1 MKQSLKITA
10 GLLVL
15 GFAYGVLSPD
25 IAAEEKLDPVGAW
38 QLHVNRPGR
47 PANDPVLRVERA
59 GDKLVGVLTDPQGRS
74 TPVKDIELKGD
85 DLSFKIILK
94 RDGQDLTMTYKA
106 KLTKETLNG
115 NISISLFG
123 QMRSFPFEGKR
134 KKDDATLA
142 GSWKITLA
150 LDSGQ
155 KLQPTF
161 RLKQEGSKL
170 SGEYIGNTGKEAPL
184 QDVQFKNGEL
194 SFRIVDQFE
203 EDKVPLAY
211 AGKVTGNAMAGTV
224 KLGAG
229 NQTATMKFEAQKIQT
244 PTANV
249 AGIWK
254 LKVPFKP
261 DQVFEP
267 TLKLTQ
273 TGSVFSGV
281 YAGEQ
286 GETKIADAL
295 IMGDEFTFEVA
306 RDKDGKK
313 YRLRYQG
320 KVKGDTLKGNVD
332 YDFDGI
338 AGFLSFDGQRVAG
351 GNSSSEKKQ

>member
-1 MKQSLKITA
+1 
-10 GLLVL
+10 
-15 GFAYGVLSPD
+15 
-25 IAAEEKLDPVGAW
+25 
-38 QLHVNRPGR
+38 
-47 PANDPVLRVERA
+47 
-59 GDKLVGVLTDPQGRS
+59 
-74 TPVKDIELKGD
+74 DIELKGD

-106 KLTKETLNG
+106 KLAKDALKG

-142 GSWKITLA
+142 GSWKITLI

-155 KLQPTF
+155 KLQPTI

-170 SGEYIGNTGKEAPL
+170 SGEYIGNAGKEMPL
-184 QDVQFKNGEL
+184 QDVQFKSGEL
-194 SFRIVDQFE
+194 SFHVVVQFE

-211 AGKVTGNAMAGTV
+211 AGKVTGNAIAGTV

-229 NQTATMKFEAQKIQT
+229 KQTATMKFEAQKIQT
-244 PTANV
+244 PTANL
-249 AGIWK
+249 AGTWK
-254 LKVPFKP
+254 LKVPFTP

-267 TLKLTQ
+267 TLKLMQ
-273 TGSVFSGV
+273 TGSVFNGT
-281 YAGEQ
+281 YAGEH

-338 AGFLSFDGQRVAG
+338 AGFLTFDGQRVAG
-351 GNSSSEKKQ
+351 ANPAS

>member
-1 MKQSLKITA
+1 MKQSLKITTE
-10 GLLVL
+10 LLAISLAFGALAPNV
-15 GFAYGVLSPD
+15 V
-25 IAAEEKLDPVGAW
+25 AEEKLDPVGAW

-74 TPVKDIELKGD
+74 TPVKDMELKGD

-94 RDGQDLTMTYKA
+94 RDGQDLIMTYKA
-106 KLTKETLNG
+106 TMTKDTLKG

-134 KKDDATLA
+134 KRDDATVA
-142 GSWKITLA
+142 GSWKITLV

-155 KLQPTF
+155 KLQPTI
-161 RLKQEGSKL
+161 RLKQEGTKL
-170 SGEYIGNTGKEAPL
+170 SGEYIGNAGKEVPL
-184 QDVQFKNGEL
+184 QDVQFKSGEL
-194 SFRIVDQFE
+194 SFHVVDQFE

-211 AGKVTGNAMAGTV
+211 TGRVTGSAMAGTV
-224 KLGAG
+224 KLGTG
-229 NQTATMKFEAQKIQT
+229 KQTATMKFEAQKMQT

-249 AGIWK
+249 AGTWK
-254 LKVPFKP
+254 LKVPFTP

-273 TGSVFSGV
+273 TGSVFSGT
-281 YAGEQ
+281 YAGEH
-286 GETKIADAL
+286 GDTKIADAL
-295 IMGDEFTFEVA
+295 ILGDEFTFEVA
-306 RDKDGKK
+306 RETDGKK

-351 GNSSSEKKQ
+351 GNSASEKKQ